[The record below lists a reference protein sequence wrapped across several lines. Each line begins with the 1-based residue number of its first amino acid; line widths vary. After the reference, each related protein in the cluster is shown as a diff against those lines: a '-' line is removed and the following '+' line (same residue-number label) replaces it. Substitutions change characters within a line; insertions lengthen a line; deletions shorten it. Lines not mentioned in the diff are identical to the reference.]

1 MGVVRDYQIL
11 DTFQRSKQHD
21 GFIDRRRFDVGCERK
36 EEIRDHNKI
45 WGLSSRKNGVDIY

>member
-45 WGLSSRKNGVDIY
+45 WGLSSKKNGVDIY